1 MADGLTIG
9 QAAAFVG
16 VTVKTVRHYHRL
28 GLVPE
33 PDRDGSGYRRYRSAD
48 LLRLVQVRTVAAA
61 GVPLAEIGDLLDAD
75 PERFAAALDDVRRR
89 LTERIDD
96 LVARRDT
103 LHRLAHGDRVLL
115 PDRACA
121 VLDRLAALGFDAEY
135 VAIQREALVLARALI
150 PAIFDSFLTRLEH
163 SLDDPELVELTK
175 RGLEA
180 RDWDP
185 DDPRIEHLA
194 AALAAKLLAGRAAH
208 GMPEGFGR
216 QPDAAARYGLVNHH
230 GEGREPSI
238 ARLNALVEAEL
249 RAAGVDLPRQ

>member
-135 VAIQREALVLARALI
+135 VATQREALVLARALI
-150 PAIFDSFLTRLEH
+150 PAIFDSFLARLEH

-180 RDWDP
+180 RAWDP

-194 AALAAKLLAGRAAH
+194 SALAAKLLAGRAAH

-249 RAAGVDLPRQ
+249 RAAGVDLPHQ